1 MANLLNGSTL
11 TLVNTTLK
19 NSILNSTLNRTVSS
33 TAPALNP
40 VYDTFLIIQALV
52 IIAINGL
59 VIFLFIW
66 KPFLKEITNYFLVS
80 LAISDGLTGLVVI
93 PLYYACFL
101 TGHVVEICF
110 SFDMVHRMTAFSTVY
125 HLLLITCDRYVAITR
140 PFRHSSTFTST
151 VGYLLL
157 TVVWSAAL
165 FLPLIQLA
173 WYDPYN
179 LKKSSMKAQRYELHY
194 NITCAVIAFLVPVVI
209 MILAY
214 AEMLRIV
221 TRHARAIE
229 ATSRQQQALTKEK
242 RAMVIFASM
251 LLVYIVCWFT
261 FFFSSLA
268 QDLAPNFL
276 HVPEYVYLILFFLR
290 FCTSIINPILYVF
303 FKTDFKKA
311 LREIVTQYKCSAST
325 VTGFLLQNHSVSNN
339 EEDDSSSPRAPMRQ
353 YTSRTRN

>member
-1 MANLLNGSTL
+1 MAILPG
-11 TLVNTTLK
+11 NTTFPL
-19 NSILNSTLNRTVSS
+19 INSTVNASS
-33 TAPALNP
+33 NHSLHNHASGFNPA
-40 VYDTFLIIQALV
+40 YDTFIVFLALL

-59 VIFLFIW
+59 VICLFIW
-66 KPFLKEITNYFLVS
+66 KPCLKEITNYFLVS
-80 LAISDGLTGLVVI
+80 LAVSDGLTGLVVI
-93 PLYYACFL
+93 PLHFACL
-101 TGHVVEICF
+101 LSGNKIELCF

-140 PFRHSSTFTST
+140 PFRHSSTFTPS
-151 VGYLLL
+151 VGYALLA
-157 TVVWSAAL
+157 TVWGAAM

-179 LKKSSMKAQRYELHY
+179 LHVVNPRIRRYELHY

-221 TRHARAIE
+221 IRHARAIE
-229 ATSRQQQALTKEK
+229 ATTREKQTLTKEK

-251 LLVYIVCWFT
+251 LLVYIVCWFP

-268 QDLAPNFL
+268 QDLAPTFMEI
-276 HVPEYVYLILFFLR
+276 PEVAYLILFFLR

-311 LREIVTQYKCSAST
+311 LHEVVMQYECRAA
-325 VTGFLLQNHSVSNN
+325 VTGFLLQNYSVSNN
-339 EEDDSSSPRAPMRQ
+339 DEDDSSPRAPLRAH
-353 YTSRTRN
+353 TSRTRS